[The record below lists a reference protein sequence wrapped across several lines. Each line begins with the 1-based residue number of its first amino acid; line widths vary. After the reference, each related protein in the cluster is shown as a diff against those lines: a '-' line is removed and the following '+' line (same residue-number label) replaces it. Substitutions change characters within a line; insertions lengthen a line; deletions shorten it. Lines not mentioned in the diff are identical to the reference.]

1 MLLGNTRS
9 GSQTFNYILYGSLS
23 HSGLEEVALPSP
35 SFDAE
40 SQHTWPQ
47 EADLFSDPPNRH
59 FTNPERTKQYW
70 LHVPVYEVG
79 QRLNQFL
86 PQSGF

>member
-1 MLLGNTRS
+1 MAADLTQVWKKQPCHHHLLM
-9 GSQTFNYILYGSLS
+9 QK
-23 HSGLEEVALPSP
+23 A
-35 SFDAE
+35 
-40 SQHTWPQ
+40 WPQ